1 MSWKWL
7 GIITLAIFLIGC
19 GSGDKKNRKF
29 NGDKIGRDGAPALQ
43 NAGAESVPVEITPV
57 VKGDISS
64 YLLYNSTL
72 ETEEMAD
79 IYSRIP
85 GIVEEIYVDEGQWV
99 KKDQALLKIEQAEY
113 LLSEEKARLQYEKQ
127 KSEFN
132 RFKSL
137 REKNLISVEEF
148 ENARI
153 SLQQAELE
161 WKQARLNLDYTL
173 VKSPINGVVGDRQ
186 VKVGDRIQTTQKLMV
201 VSNLK
206 EKIARL
212 YVPQDEMPR
221 CYINQKAEISSE
233 VLPGVIFSGTVK
245 RISPIVDPVSGTF
258 TTTVSVKDPKNQLAP
273 GMFVKVRLI
282 VDTHQN
288 VPLLPKTALVYENER
303 TYFYMVEGD
312 SVHKKELKKGFEDA
326 ARVELLNVIP
336 DTAKIVVV
344 GQNGLKQGSKIKVV
358 NMRLYDWQ
366 KALNPD
372 LAKMAVTGT
381 QAPSRKNSVRRSKKN

>member
-1 MSWKWL
+1 MYWKWIPL
-7 GIITLAIFLIGC
+7 LFLFVSLIGC
-19 GSGDKKNRKF
+19 GSGKGKG
-29 NGDKIGRDGAPALQ
+29 GDKNTGNNGWPGKEMGDSQA
-43 NAGAESVPVEITPV
+43 VPVEITPV
-57 VKGDISS
+57 VRGNIAS

-85 GIVEEIYVDEGQWV
+85 GIVEEIFVEEGDWV
-99 KKDQALLKIEQAEY
+99 KKDQPLLKIEQAEY

-173 VKSPINGVVGDRQ
+173 VKSPINGVVGERQ
-186 VKVGDRIQTTQKLMV
+186 VKVGDRIQTSQKLMI

-212 YVPQDEMPR
+212 YIPQDEMPR
-221 CYINQKAEISSE
+221 CYLNQKAEITSE
-233 VLPGVIFSGTVK
+233 VIPGKTFIGIVK
-245 RISPIVDPVSGTF
+245 RISPIVDPISGTF
-258 TTTVSVKDPKNQLAP
+258 SATISVEDPQNQLAP

-288 VPLLPKTALVYENER
+288 VPLLPKTALIYENER
-303 TYFYMVEGD
+303 AYFYVVKGD
-312 SVHKKELKKGFEDA
+312 SVEKTELKKGFEDA
-326 ARVELLNVIP
+326 ARVELLNAIP
-336 DTAKIVVV
+336 DSAKIVVV
-344 GQNGLKQGSKIKVV
+344 GQNGLKDGSKINIV

-366 KALNPD
+366 KAINPA
-372 LAKMAVTGT
+372 LEKIALKEKKSANRNERPAKRVKE
-381 QAPSRKNSVRRSKKN
+381 QE